1 MNKKIKVL
9 FIDDDLFLG
18 QIVTTTL
25 QEKGYEVIYQNS
37 LVGAKST
44 LSESQPD
51 IIILDVEIGTGNGI
65 EATPQLKAIAPDTPI
80 LFVSSHTDSNIAIQA
95 LSAGAVNYLRKPF
108 DIEELAA
115 YVKRF
120 ATPHNYIITIGKLA
134 LNTETRELVDNN
146 NKIIKLLSETEYKL
160 LKLLTAYLNQIV
172 SREQIEKELWGEGFG
187 NEQSLNNFVSKL
199 RKYLVDDPQIELATI
214 QKEGYKLIINK

>member
-80 LFVSSHTDSNIAIQA
+80 LFASSHTDSNIAIQA

-160 LKLLTAYLNQIV
+160 LKLLTAYPNQTV
-172 SREQIEKELWGEGFG
+172 SREQIEKELWGEGGG

-199 RKYLVDDPQIELATI
+199 RKYLANYPQIELATI

>member
-1 MNKKIKVL
+1 MNEKIKVL

-25 QEKGYEVIYQNS
+25 QEKGYEVIYQNT
-37 LVGAKST
+37 LAGAKST

-80 LFVSSHTDSNIAIQA
+80 LFVSSHADSSTAIQA

-115 YVKRF
+115 YINRF
-120 ATPHNYIITIGKLA
+120 AKSQTYLINIGKLA
-134 LNTETRELVDNN
+134 LNTKNRELIDENVRV
-146 NKIIKLLSETEYKL
+146 IKLLSESEYKL
-160 LKLLTAYLNQIV
+160 LKLLTAYPNETV

-199 RKYLVDDPQIELATI
+199 RKYLADDPQIELATI